1 MKASFSP
8 FDLAK
13 RHKGP
18 LILSPIVEVVAHESW
33 SACVVSPLYFDG
45 NFVYL
50 LMSVLFRFLQ
60 IMEFSFILLLAPSV

>member
-33 SACVVSPLYFDG
+33 SACVVSRLYFDG